1 MEDVK
6 VELCYFCGKKYEN
19 HQASFQCKNCGN
31 IVRIC
36 SNKRNFFVYL
46 LECSNSTIYTGITT
60 DVERRIS
67 EHRKGKG
74 SKYVVKK
81 GVNRLLAT
89 WICTNRSEALR
100 LEYKI
105 KQLSHTE
112 KRQLV
117 SHWNNIETKEPFPKN
132 II

>member
-6 VELCYFCGKKYEN
+6 VDMCYFCGKKYEN
-19 HQASFQCKNCGN
+19 HQAFFQCKNCGN

-36 SNKRNFFVYL
+36 SNKKNYFVYL
-46 LECSNSTIYTGITT
+46 LECKNRTIYTGITT

-74 SKYVVKK
+74 SKYVEKK

-89 WICTNRSEALR
+89 WICTNRSEASR

-112 KRQLV
+112 KKQLV
-117 SHWNNIETKEPFPKN
+117 SHWNNIETKEPLPKD
-132 II
+132 

>member
-1 MEDVK
+1 
-6 VELCYFCGKKYEN
+6 
-19 HQASFQCKNCGN
+19 
-31 IVRIC
+31 
-36 SNKRNFFVYL
+36 FVYL
-46 LECSNSTIYTGITT
+46 LECKNRTIYTGITT

-74 SKYVVKK
+74 SKYVEKK

-89 WICTNRSEALR
+89 WICTNRSEASR

-112 KRQLV
+112 KKQLV
-117 SHWNNIETKEPFPKN
+117 SHWNNIETKEPLPKD
-132 II
+132 